1 MIVEGR
7 VKKTLSEITLKNGH
21 LPHMVWRL
29 HPSPHQ
35 PLWQHNVCAQ
45 KASDFETRNNFDPRK
60 LQQLRRPSRSCRVNP
75 SQVIETGCWNNH
87 AWTVKVDP
95 EAVLIPD
102 RLRQHLA
109 GNDLENVYVV
119 NCNKFPS
126 SPNFPMMYVLW
137 RYTPG
142 RRSRRMPMTCS
153 SAWMTWDP

>member
-1 MIVEGR
+1 M
-7 VKKTLSEITLKNGH
+7 
-21 LPHMVWRL
+21 
-29 HPSPHQ
+29 
-35 PLWQHNVCAQ
+35 
-45 KASDFETRNNFDPRK
+45 
-60 LQQLRRPSRSCRVNP
+60 NP

-126 SPNFPMMYVLW
+126 SPDFPMMYGALEIYSW
-137 RYTPG
+137 KAISTYDND
-142 RRSRRMPMTCS
+142 MQQCMDD
-153 SAWMTWDP
+153 MDP